1 MFDIRG
7 ILRNL
12 RDALR
17 RRLIMRALTGEL
29 LLAAWDEGTD
39 QHPLTR
45 GLILLS
51 LALPESNRKQLAEL
65 TIAERNVLLLRL
77 RELSFGGTLQGFC
90 TCSRCCAHLEFAL
103 PVAAL
108 IEHLK
113 SQLSSDLVAWS
124 ENGRQYQLR
133 PVTTDDLLAALDV
146 PSTAEAQDLLLNR
159 CLTVSRESSEP
170 EGLSACEDPSD
181 AISPATVPAL
191 VAKFDQLHAAAE
203 LGCAVQCAGCS
214 NSELLD
220 LDIAQFLWLE
230 VRSAAKGLLAEI
242 HELAWAYGWSENSI
256 LRMSPR
262 RRNAYMEM
270 LSA

>member
-1 MFDIRG
+1 
-7 ILRNL
+7 
-12 RDALR
+12 
-17 RRLIMRALTGEL
+17 MRALTGEL
-29 LLAAWDEGTD
+29 LLDAWDEGKD

-51 LALPESNRKQLAEL
+51 LALPESNRQQLAEL
-65 TIAERNVLLLRL
+65 TIAERNLLLLHL
-77 RELSFGGTLQGFC
+77 RELSFGGTLQGFSI
-90 TCSRCCAHLEFAL
+90 CSRCCARLEFAV

-113 SQLSSDLVAWS
+113 SQLSSDPVSWS
-124 ENGRQYQLR
+124 DNGRQYQLR
-133 PVTTDDLLAALDV
+133 PVTTDDLLAALAV
-146 PSTAEAQDLLLNR
+146 PGTAEAQELLLKR
-159 CLTVSRESSEP
+159 CLTISRESSES
-170 EGLSACEDPSD
+170 EGLSDCTEPSD
-181 AISPATVPAL
+181 SISPATVPAM

-203 LGCAVQCAGCS
+203 LGCTVRCTECS
-214 NSELLD
+214 NSEVLD

-230 VRSAAKGLLAEI
+230 ARSAAKRLLAEI

-256 LRMSPR
+256 LCMSPQ